1 MNVIIKVLLIT
12 VSMNESSPLRESISD
27 TKLYL
32 ECAWQQIIG
41 INSSL
46 DFEYGI
52 EEPLRM
58 LMVFAIP
65 YLYIQQNRS

>member
-41 INSSL
+41 FNSSL
-46 DFEYGI
+46 GFEYGT
-52 EEPLRM
+52 EEPL
-58 LMVFAIP
+58 VFAIP